1 MKFFYIFKISI
12 NLPLFLGVLALESSS
27 ELKISEL
34 ELLDDAFLVDSGGL
48 LSTTLIFLGL
58 SRELEEL
65 SDDFESLI
73 LDLLDLLLSLDFFD
87 LTAFTI
93 VAAAVVVFV
102 SLSLL
107 AVDDADDEEL
117 GASLALD

>member
-1 MKFFYIFKISI
+1 M
-12 NLPLFLGVLALESSS
+12 FLGVLALESSS

-93 VAAAVVVFV
+93 VVAAVVVLV

>member
-1 MKFFYIFKISI
+1 
-12 NLPLFLGVLALESSS
+12 LFLGVLALESSS

-48 LSTTLIFLGL
+48 LSTTLVFLAL

-73 LDLLDLLLSLDFFD
+73 LDLLDLLLSLDLFG
-87 LTAFTI
+87 LTAFTM
-93 VAAAVVVFV
+93 VAAAAVVVFV